1 MNELNKMPKKLLILL
16 IISAAFP
23 GCAWLA
29 QPPAAIPPI
38 KNPRIVE
45 RDLSPEPKAPARRV
59 KSVDLAAAQS
69 LDEGEQLVQV
79 STVAQ
84 PQAAPVAPN
93 AANKAEIP
101 AVVLAAKPQIPQQ
114 QWKVLVGD
122 VRLANTF
129 ERWARESAAA
139 GQADNYKILWDAGK
153 HVLVDATPTYN
164 GTLLEAIAEAL
175 QSPAIRLSAYPL
187 EACVYQ
193 NSPPLV
199 RITKRGEQTEAC
211 PEFKE

>member
-1 MNELNKMPKKLLILL
+1 MPKKLLIAL
-16 IISAAFP
+16 ITSAALP
-23 GCAWLA
+23 GCAWIA
-29 QPPAAIPPI
+29 QPPATTPTI

-45 RDLSPEPKAPARRV
+45 RDLSPEVKTPARRV

-69 LDEGEQLVQV
+69 LDEGEQLVSV
-79 STVAQ
+79 TPTAQ
-84 PQAAPVAPN
+84 PQVVPLTSN
-93 AANKAEIP
+93 ASNKMEIP
-101 AVVLAAKPQIPQQ
+101 TAVVAAKPQIPQQ

-129 ERWARESAAA
+129 ERWAREAAAA